1 MAIAPSFYFLTCL
14 YPYNEYGGRR
24 VRADY
29 LVEGGVSQMS
39 FSIDM
44 GPVMSYAN
52 MVLTWMWPILAIGLG
67 FNLGFGLLGF
77 IMRIFRGALSGF

>member
-1 MAIAPSFYFLTCL
+1 
-14 YPYNEYGGRR
+14 
-24 VRADY
+24 
-29 LVEGGVSQMS
+29 MS

-52 MVLTWMWPILAIGLG
+52 LVLVWMWPILAIGLG